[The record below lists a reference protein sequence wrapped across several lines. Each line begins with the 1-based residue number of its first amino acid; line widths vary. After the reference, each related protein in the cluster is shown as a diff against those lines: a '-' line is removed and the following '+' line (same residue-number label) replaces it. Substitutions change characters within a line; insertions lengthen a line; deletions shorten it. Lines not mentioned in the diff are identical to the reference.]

1 MLNRALVLNIGEGAG
16 FMRHFV
22 KASIISTALILK
34 SAAICYSSPLEIED
48 ARGKVLTLSHPPQ
61 RIISLSPAITETLF
75 ALGLDRQIVGVTN
88 LCDYPAK
95 AKKKMEVGSYLRPN
109 LEKIIALQP
118 DLVLS
123 TTHTSLA
130 TERLEKLGVPV
141 FVINPKTL
149 QASMDSILS
158 VGEVT
163 GKAKEA
169 AEIVARLN
177 QRIESVTDRLR
188 YLKEEGRPSVFW
200 QIGSNPLVTVGPGTL
215 GHDLIVLA
223 GGRNIVGN
231 ALTEYPRY
239 SLEAI
244 LYKNPEVII
253 IVGMVE
259 GDYSV
264 GEIQRWNKW
273 KDLSAVKNKRVYRI
287 DSNLVTRRGSPRV
300 VDGLEEVVHILHPEL
315 FNQQEPNKPK

>member
-1 MLNRALVLNIGEGAG
+1 
-16 FMRHFV
+16 MRQYFV
-22 KASIISTALILK
+22 KVSIILTALILE
-34 SAAICYSSPLEIED
+34 SAAICYSSPLKVQD
-48 ARGKVLTLSHPPQ
+48 ARGKVFALSHPPR

-75 ALGLDRQIVGVTN
+75 ALGLDREIVGVTN

-95 AKKKMEVGSYLRPN
+95 AKKKMKVGSYIHPN
-109 LEKIIALQP
+109 VEKIIALQP

-130 TERLEKLGVPV
+130 TQKLEELGVPV

-149 QASMDSILS
+149 KASMDSILS
-158 VGEVT
+158 VGEIT
-163 GKAKEA
+163 GKAEEA
-169 AEIVARLN
+169 AKILARLN
-177 QRIESVTDRLR
+177 QRIRAVTDRLKN
-188 YLKEEGRPSVFW
+188 LKEEDKPSVFW

-231 ALTEYPRY
+231 ALIEYPRY

-253 IVGMVE
+253 VVGMIE
-259 GDYSV
+259 GDYST
-264 GEIQRWNKW
+264 GEIKRWNRW
-273 KDLSAVKNKRVYRI
+273 ENLSAVKNRRVHRI
-287 DSNLVTRRGSPRV
+287 DLNLVTRRGSPRV
-300 VDGLEEVVHILHPEL
+300 VDGLEEVAHILYPEL
-315 FNQQEPNKPK
+315 FNQVK

>member
-1 MLNRALVLNIGEGAG
+1 
-16 FMRHFV
+16 MRQYFIKV
-22 KASIISTALILK
+22 SIILTVLILK
-34 SAAICYSSPLEIED
+34 SMMICYSSFLEVQD
-48 ARGKVLTLSHPPQ
+48 DRGKVFSLSHPPQ

-75 ALGLDRQIVGVTN
+75 ALGLDREIVGVTN

-95 AKKKMEVGSYLRPN
+95 AKKKTKVGSYIHPN
-109 LEKIIALQP
+109 VEKIIALQP

-130 TERLEKLGVPV
+130 TERLEELGVPV

-149 QASMDSILS
+149 KASMDSILS
-158 VGEVT
+158 VGKIT
-163 GKAKEA
+163 GKAEEA
-169 AEIVARLN
+169 ADIVARLN
-177 QRIESVTDRLR
+177 QRIKAVTDRVKN
-188 YLKEEGRPSVFW
+188 LKEEDKPSVLW

-231 ALTEYPRY
+231 ALIEYPRY

-253 IVGMVE
+253 VVGMLE
-259 GDYSV
+259 GDYSI
-264 GEIQRWNKW
+264 GETERWNRW
-273 KDLSAVKNKRVYRI
+273 ENLSAVKNRRIHRI
-287 DSNLVTRRGSPRV
+287 DLSLVTRRGSPRV
-300 VDGLEEVVHILHPEL
+300 VDGLEEVARILHPEL
-315 FNQQEPNKPK
+315 FSRKERNESNT